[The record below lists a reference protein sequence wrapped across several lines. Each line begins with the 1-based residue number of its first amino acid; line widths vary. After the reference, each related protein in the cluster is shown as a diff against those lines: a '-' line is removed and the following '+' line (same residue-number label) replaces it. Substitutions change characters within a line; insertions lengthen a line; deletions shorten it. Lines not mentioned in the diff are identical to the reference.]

1 MPVLVAFIPSLVV
14 VLTAVLAILPWG
26 LPMEAHP
33 FLRHLAAMLPSLVA
47 VFFLG
52 RRPGAVPA
60 SLLFLV
66 GLGVDVMTKGPIGFW
81 PLVYLLSAA
90 AAAAYTR
97 RARGGALQRFAF
109 FAGTAT
115 LCALIAWAAS
125 SAFYMRGVDPRPILT
140 ASTVAIA
147 LYPVLALVLG
157 PLVRTRDPQDNARLE
172 RRG

>member
-1 MPVLVAFIPSLVV
+1 MPMLLALVPSLIV

-33 FLRHLAAMLPSLVA
+33 FLRHLAAMLPGLVA

-60 SLLFLV
+60 SVLFLV
-66 GLGVDVMTKGPIGFW
+66 GLGIDVMTKGPIGFW
-81 PLVYLLSAA
+81 PLVYLLSGASAA
-90 AAAAYTR
+90 AAAH
-97 RARGGALQRFAF
+97 RARGGALQRFAL

-115 LCALIAWAAS
+115 LSALAAWAAAC
-125 SAFYMRGVDPRPILT
+125 AFYMRGVDPRPILT
-140 ASTVAIA
+140 ASTVAIG
-147 LYPVLALVLG
+147 LYPAFALVLG
-157 PLVRTRDPQDNARLE
+157 PLVRTRVPQDNARLE